1 LKYLLE
7 KYSGH
12 LSNPG
17 KPTPLQAGGP
27 HSSVQEQVY
36 EKIRDAIL
44 SGILEPGQRLLQ
56 DELAAE
62 LAVDRAPV
70 REALLRLEAEN
81 IVDFHPYKGFTVA
94 FFTLDDLKEIYF
106 LRGLLEGT
114 ASRLAAK
121 NLTDEDLDQLQNLC
135 GRMEKCLDDDDL
147 SEMPRLNTSF
157 HEIIYSS
164 AKSPRLSKMIARLWN
179 GFLKSSIGFLT
190 LRAPVMVQE
199 HKSIYEAL
207 RKRDPDEAEARVRS
221 HLESALNDLEEYWS
235 HRLIVS
241 EEK

>member
-1 LKYLLE
+1 MKYLLE

-17 KPTPLQAGGP
+17 KTPLQAGGP
-27 HSSVQEQVY
+27 NSSIQEQVY

-62 LAVDRAPV
+62 MAVDRAPV

-81 IVDFHPYKGFTVA
+81 IVDFHPYKGFAVA
-94 FFTLDDLKEIYF
+94 YFTLDDLKEIYF
-106 LRGLLEGT
+106 LRGLLEST
-114 ASRLAAK
+114 ACRLAAK
-121 NLTDEDLDQLQNLC
+121 NLTDSDLDQLQKLC
-135 GRMEKCLDDDDL
+135 EKMEKCLTSNDL

-157 HEIIYSS
+157 HEIVYSS
-164 AKSPRLSKMIARLWN
+164 AKSPRLNRMIARLWN

-190 LRAPVMVQE
+190 LRSPIMVQE
-199 HKSIYEAL
+199 HRAIYEAL
-207 RKRDPDEAEARVRS
+207 RSRNPDEAAARVQE
-221 HLESALNDLEEYWS
+221 HIESAFSDLEEYWS
-235 HRLIVS
+235 QRLIVS
-241 EEK
+241 GEK

>member
-1 LKYLLE
+1 MKYLLE

-17 KPTPLQAGGP
+17 KSTPLQAGGP
-27 HSSVQEQVY
+27 HSSVQEQVH

-62 LAVDRAPV
+62 MAVDRAPV

-121 NLTDEDLDQLQNLC
+121 
-135 GRMEKCLDDDDL
+135 
-147 SEMPRLNTSF
+147 
-157 HEIIYSS
+157 SS
-164 AKSPRLSKMIARLWN
+164 A
-179 GFLKSSIGFLT
+179 
-190 LRAPVMVQE
+190 
-199 HKSIYEAL
+199 
-207 RKRDPDEAEARVRS
+207 
-221 HLESALNDLEEYWS
+221 
-235 HRLIVS
+235 
-241 EEK
+241 